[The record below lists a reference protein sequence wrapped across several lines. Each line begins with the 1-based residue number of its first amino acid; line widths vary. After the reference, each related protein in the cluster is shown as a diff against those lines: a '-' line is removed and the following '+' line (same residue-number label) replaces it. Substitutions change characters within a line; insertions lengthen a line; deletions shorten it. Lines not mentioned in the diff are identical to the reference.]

1 MQRSEK
7 GRWPVSSSRGTPASP
22 ERRAPAP
29 IRRLAVNSAAES
41 DNKIH
46 SDAEAQRFGY
56 RAALVP
62 GVTLY
67 AYLTQFVV
75 PFFGADWLARGSATL
90 RLLRPAYE
98 GETVVCN
105 AALRNEEGRTIL
117 DLTCAREDG
126 TVCADG
132 SAWLHDGD
140 DDGLADAPPLPET
153 VPPEPLPALTPATVP
168 LGVPLAPIDTVV
180 SAEQARAYADE
191 TADPSRW
198 WRLDSPFGG
207 PLLPPGMLAGR
218 QARLLRAN
226 FSFGPSIHTASEIRH
241 LAPAPAGARYR
252 TGGVIKEAF
261 ERKDNHYLVLDAL
274 TTADGRPVV
283 RVRHTSIFQ
292 VRGS

>member
-1 MQRSEK
+1 MS
-7 GRWPVSSSRGTPASP
+7 VSRGTPASP
-22 ERRAPAP
+22 ERKAPAP

-67 AYLTQFVV
+67 AYLTQLVV
-75 PFFGADWLARGSATL
+75 PFFGAEWLTRGSATL
-90 RLLRPAYE
+90 RLLRPVYE

-105 AALRNEEGRTIL
+105 AALREEEGGTVL
-117 DLTCAREDG
+117 DLACAREDG

-132 SAWLHDGD
+132 SAWLHDGGED
-140 DDGLADAPPLPET
+140 LLADALPLPET
-153 VPPEPLPALTPATVP
+153 APPEPLPPLTPATVP
-168 LGVPLAPIDTVV
+168 LGVPLVPIDTAV
-180 SAEQARAYADE
+180 SAEHARAYADE

-198 WRLDSPFGG
+198 WRVDSPFGG

-226 FSFGPSIHTASEIRH
+226 FSFGPSIHTASEIQH

-252 TGGVIKEAF
+252 TGGVIRDTF
-261 ERKDNHYLVLDAL
+261 ERKGNHYLVLDAL
-274 TTADGRPVV
+274 TIADGRPVA

-292 VRGS
+292 VRPS